1 MIEIGRLCVKTAGRD
16 AGLNCIVVDQVN
28 DKLVLIDGQTRRRK
42 CNIAHLEPAKEV
54 LKISKGASHEDVVK
68 AFLAAKIEIKE
79 RKSKPKTER
88 PRKQRKVKEK
98 KEQPKEEKKKIEKK
112 EEKPLATKK
121 EEAKKVEKEVK
132 KQEEAKK

>member
-16 AGLNCIVVDQVN
+16 AGLHCVVVDQVN

-42 CNIAHLEPAKEV
+42 CNIAHLEPTKEM
-54 LKISKGASHEDVVK
+54 LKISKGASHGDVVK

-98 KEQPKEEKKKIEKK
+98 KEQPKEEKKKQEKI
-112 EEKPLATKK
+112 PAAKK
-121 EEAKKVEKEVK
+121 EEAKTIEKEVK